1 MPEQTAYDLRNGR
14 PGPLLRDCLSA
25 ATMAPSIHNTQPW
38 LFRPHDGTIDVLAD
52 RRRHL
57 KAIDPDRRALYVS
70 IGAALLNLQV
80 ALRAQ
85 GRVSRLL
92 LLPDPEQPDLC
103 ATVDIGQQVPVGPS
117 VRALHAAIPRRHSN
131 RRPFAPVPVPGSDLR
146 ALVAAAMAEDNSLL
160 ILDPVARHEV
170 LEVVRAADRQ
180 QRSDSR
186 YRTELAAWTSPIPGQ
201 ADGVPREAFGPRP
214 DTARLP
220 LRDLGLVHG
229 AHRRSARFEPA
240 PTIAVLYSRG
250 DGPAAW
256 LRTGMALQRVL
267 LTATARGLSTT
278 LLTQPIEVPSLRGH
292 LVAPHEP
299 RVAQAVLRLGYAR
312 PVAGT
317 PRRTPSSLIVD
328 A

>member
-1 MPEQTAYDLRNGR
+1 M
-14 PGPLLRDCLSA
+14 
-25 ATMAPSIHNTQPW
+25 
-38 LFRPHDGTIDVLAD
+38 
-52 RRRHL
+52 
-57 KAIDPDRRALYVS
+57 
-70 IGAALLNLQV
+70 
-80 ALRAQ
+80 
-85 GRVSRLL
+85 
-92 LLPDPEQPDLC
+92 
-103 ATVDIGQQVPVGPS
+103 
-117 VRALHAAIPRRHSN
+117 
-131 RRPFAPVPVPGSDLR
+131 
-146 ALVAAAMAEDNSLL
+146 
-160 ILDPVARHEV
+160 
-170 LEVVRAADRQ
+170 
-180 QRSDSR
+180 
-186 YRTELAAWTSPIPGQ
+186 
-201 ADGVPREAFGPRP
+201 
-214 DTARLP
+214 
-220 LRDLGLVHG
+220 HG